1 MVVLCSFEQFCI
13 NYCNEKLQQLFV
25 ELVLRREQ
33 AEYTSEGIEWIHID
47 YFNNKPICKMM
58 DESPEVRK
66 REGKKGKKQR
76 YRQRWE
82 NIIVVVE

>member
-1 MVVLCSFEQFCI
+1 MIVLCSFEQFCI

-66 REGKKGKKQR
+66 REGKKEKSRGIDR
-76 YRQRWE
+76 DGEILYL
-82 NIIVVVE
+82 